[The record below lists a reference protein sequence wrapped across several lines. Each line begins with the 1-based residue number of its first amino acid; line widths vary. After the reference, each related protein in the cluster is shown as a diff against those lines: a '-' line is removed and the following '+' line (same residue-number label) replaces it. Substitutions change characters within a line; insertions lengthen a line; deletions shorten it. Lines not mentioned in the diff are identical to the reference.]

1 MPEAEIVR
9 LLHVAREKNRDRT
22 ATAAQRE
29 QPLEDRPKRSS
40 LRRAEVQ
47 GVEDKR
53 GVGNCSAGEGPK
65 DQRRVPDD
73 SSGGPS

>member
-9 LLHVAREKNRDRT
+9 LLHVAREQNRNRP
-22 ATAAQRE
+22 AAPAERE

-53 GVGNCSAGEGPK
+53 GLGNCRAGEGPK

-73 SSGGPS
+73 SPGSPS

>member
-9 LLHVAREKNRDRT
+9 LLHVAREQNRNR
-22 ATAAQRE
+22 ATAATQRE

-53 GVGNCSAGEGPK
+53 GLGNCRAGEGPK

-73 SSGGPS
+73 SPGGPS